1 MYMDELNIYE
11 NNLSKLLDN
20 YEKAQKKYINDLRL
34 AQGGAAP
41 ATASAIAGG
50 AAPLTPQ
57 TSQGGA
63 APATASAIAAMASLN
78 QEITFLL
85 EEISSKINKINQ
97 TSANADVIA
106 KKKAVINDLNSK
118 MRDDGDKI
126 NALLN
131 DTVNLDGKN
140 ESIRLQTKTSLYY
153 LTFYTIII
161 IIIGILFVRIM
172 ANSETSLNETILL
185 VLAIALVVY
194 QFKDRIKDWFDSIR
208 TYLGDGS
215 YSWLARMI
223 N

>member
-1 MYMDELNIYE
+1 MYMDELSIYE

-20 YEKAQKKYINDLRL
+20 YEKAQTKYINDLRI
-34 AQGGAAP
+34 
-41 ATASAIAGG
+41 T
-50 AAPLTPQ
+50 

-78 QEITFLL
+78 QQITFLL
-85 EEISSKINKINQ
+85 EEISSKINKLNQ
-97 TSANADVIA
+97 TSDNADLIA
-106 KKKAVINDLNSK
+106 KKKSVINDLNSK

-140 ESIRLQTKTSLYY
+140 ESIRLQTKTTLYY
-153 LTFYTIII
+153 LTFYTITIV
-161 IIIGILFVRIM
+161 IIGILFVRIIT
-172 ANSETSLNETILL
+172 NSETSLNETILL
-185 VLAIALVVY
+185 ILAIALVVY
-194 QFKDRIKDWFDSIR
+194 QFRETIMRWFNSMR
-208 TYLGDGS
+208 TYLGDAS